1 MAGKLAAM
9 GGMPETHQVSAEAV
23 HQATKGAAEAA

>member
-9 GGMPETHQVSAEAV
+9 GGMPETHQVSAAAV
-23 HQATKGAAEAA
+23 DEATKGAAEPA